1 MLLLTAAE
9 TGRVYDKK
17 DLLILWGLGIKARV
31 HTDDAPHFK
40 YQDHVVELH
49 ARMGQLDDKCVY
61 FFIGGD
67 GIGVPV
73 EPKYLTRV
81 PDDTPL
87 TIQYS
92 DKTLAEIAAFRSK
105 GIARAKWLIAYQAYV
120 YETTAAVNRGEKF
133 VWNPPEEPK

>member
-31 HTDDAPHFK
+31 HTDDAPKFK

-49 ARMGQLDDKCVY
+49 ARIGQLDDKCVY

-67 GIGVPV
+67 GFGVPV

-92 DKTLAEIAAFRSK
+92 DKMRAEIAAFRSK
-105 GIARAKWLIAYQAYV
+105 GIARAAWLIEYQKYV
-120 YETTAAVNRGEKF
+120 FEVVAATGRGEKLN
-133 VWNPPEEPK
+133 WKPPAEPI